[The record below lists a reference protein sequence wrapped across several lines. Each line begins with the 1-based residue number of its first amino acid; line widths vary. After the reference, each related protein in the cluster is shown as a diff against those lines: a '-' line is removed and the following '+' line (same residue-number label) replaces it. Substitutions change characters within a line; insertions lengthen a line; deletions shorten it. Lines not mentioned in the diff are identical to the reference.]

1 MNRKDF
7 QTLADIRLKE
17 AEILIKN
24 KKYDGAY
31 YLCGYAVECA
41 LKACIARQTNQ
52 YDFPD
57 KRVVNESYTHSLNK
71 LVKIAGLGEK
81 FNQEVKKYKNFDLNW
96 GIAKEWNESSRYERN
111 TKKKAE
117 ELFLV
122 VSDKK
127 NGVLQWIKQHW

>member
-1 MNRKDF
+1 MNRNDF
-7 QTLADIRLKE
+7 QVLANTRLKE
-17 AEILIKN
+17 AEILISN
-24 KKYDGAY
+24 KKYAGAY

-81 FNQEVKKYKNFDLNW
+81 FNQDVKKNKNFDLNW

-117 ELFLV
+117 ELFLAV
-122 VSDKK
+122 TEKQ
-127 NGVLQWIKQHW
+127 NGVLQWIKHHW